1 MTISKIKKEK
11 ELQEAISFLR
21 IGMHWSIN
29 KASQIIKTIKMNN
42 RNLGIYGYAL
52 KNNSNKIIGVIL
64 IFDQGF
70 VNDFRMINISSWY
83 VKPSSRGY
91 LSLLMIKKLL
101 NDFKNFIIT
110 DLTPTKSVY
119 KILKSFGFKDAKT
132 HNEKFSIFSILKSLK
147 IINYRNLI
155 FFKNFKEAQFK
166 FKNFSRGNS
175 FFVNLWIDNKKLE
188 LICVKTIWE
197 KNFGFIK
204 LKFRGLRILW
214 TSDQDLFS
222 QNLMNL
228 LLFLFFKYK
237 AFFITTHCRYK
248 IKDRKNKYNSWHLYK
263 APLEFENKLNDILPI
278 GSELANL

>member
-1 MTISKIKKEK
+1 
-11 ELQEAISFLR
+11 
-21 IGMHWSIN
+21 
-29 KASQIIKTIKMNN
+29 
-42 RNLGIYGYAL
+42 
-52 KNNSNKIIGVIL
+52 
-64 IFDQGF
+64 
-70 VNDFRMINISSWY
+70 MINISSWY

-132 HNEKFSIFSILKSLK
+132 YNEKFSIFSILKSLK

-155 FFKNFKEAQFK
+155 FFKNLKEAQFK

-175 FFVNLWIDNKKLE
+175 FFVNLWIDNKNLE

-204 LKFRGLRILW
+204 L
-214 TSDQDLFS
+214 
-222 QNLMNL
+222 
-228 LLFLFFKYK
+228 
-237 AFFITTHCRYK
+237 
-248 IKDRKNKYNSWHLYK
+248 
-263 APLEFENKLNDILPI
+263 
-278 GSELANL
+278 